1 MSADEAAAKAAYLLE
16 WKRSRVAFYTKK
28 QGVAGAAGLDDAFDC
43 FGCAASGRGDLIL
56 YAILSG
62 NFSDSKLPSSKKKK

>member
-43 FGCAASGRGDLIL
+43 FGCAASGRGE
-56 YAILSG
+56 YR
-62 NFSDSKLPSSKKKK
+62 